1 MFYSMKSSKHTQSNP
16 EDNKMNI
23 KRSQWSKA
31 HDVAGTLF
39 FHTPLV
45 FTSVIC
51 YSIGWY
57 HPHTSLL
64 RPRAVRHRGW
74 SGALTSGF
82 LGSTPKS
89 HKY

>member
-39 FHTPLV
+39 FHTPWYSLQSFVTPLV
-45 FTSVIC
+45 GT
-51 YSIGWY
+51 
-57 HPHTSLL
+57 
-64 RPRAVRHRGW
+64 
-74 SGALTSGF
+74 
-82 LGSTPKS
+82 TPI
-89 HKY
+89 HHF